1 MLQSMRSSAKYIWIF
16 VTVAFIGG
24 FLLYESSGLFGSAP
38 ITSTTAVA
46 TVNGQDILVTTWQA
60 LSAQL
65 EQQRTASSGESISLD
80 ERNAIQNQAYDQLV
94 SDALLSQE
102 MRRRGI
108 TVSVDELTNAAKYS
122 PPPQLM
128 QDPELQTNGQFDLE
142 KYQRFLASPT
152 AKQSGLLLQLENY
165 YRDAIPKQ
173 KLYQQITSGLWIS
186 DATLWMNY
194 RDAHDSAAI
203 SYAAFVPSDADVA
216 AAPVTDAEIRA
227 YYDEHKKDM
236 ARTGRARVT
245 FTEIPR
251 TVTAADSAAVRNH
264 AIALRDSIVSGAV
277 KFEDV
282 AKTESVDSASAVR
295 GGDLGKGV
303 KGRFV
308 PAFETAAAALKP
320 GEISPPVLTQ
330 FGYHLIRLDSRNG
343 DTLAMHHILL
353 RIAQSDSNADR
364 TDRKADT
371 LAKMAASSETPDK
384 FDAAIKA
391 LGLKTYTA
399 DVTEGQTLVY
409 NGQQVPSVSAWAFGG
424 AKVGE
429 SSDLY
434 DDDAGYYLARLD
446 ALTPGGTPSLDA
458 AKRDIKLL
466 LARKKAVQKE
476 VDPARKFAIAA
487 SASSLQQAGQLLNTQ
502 VVKTDAFTRVSG
514 IPNAPN
520 ASRIVG
526 AAFALPVGT
535 VSEPIVTDEAV
546 FVIEVNRRVDADRK
560 TFDAAKDQLR
570 GQYLNSMQQGRIQEF
585 VANLKTAAKITDR
598 RKEVEAAM
606 RRTSS

>member
-46 TVNGQDILVTTWQA
+46 TVNGEDILVTTWQA
-60 LSAQL
+60 LAAQL
-65 EQQRTASSGESISLD
+65 EQQQTAASGESVSLD
-80 ERNAIQNQAYDQLV
+80 ERDAIEGQAYDQLV
-94 SDALLSQE
+94 ESALLSQE

-108 TVSVDELTNAAKYS
+108 TVTVDELTNAAKYS

-128 QDPELQTNGQFDLE
+128 QDPELQTNGQFDLD

-186 DATLWMNY
+186 DPMLWLNY

-203 SYAAFVPSDADVA
+203 TYASFVPSDAAIASVSVSD
-216 AAPVTDAEIRA
+216 DEIRA
-227 YYDEHKKDM
+227 YYDAHKKDM
-236 ARTGRARVT
+236 ARPGRAQVT

-251 TVTAADSAAVRNH
+251 TITAADTAAVREH
-264 AIALRDSIVSGAV
+264 ALAIRDSIEKGA
-277 KFEDV
+277 KFEDI
-282 AKTESVDSASAVR
+282 AKAESADSASAVH

-308 PAFETAAAALKP
+308 PAFDAAAAALSP
-320 GEISPPVLTQ
+320 GEISQPILTQ
-330 FGYHLIRLDSRNG
+330 FGYHLIRLDSRHG
-343 DTLAMHHILL
+343 DTLALHHILL
-353 RIAQSDSNADR
+353 RIAQSDSDADR
-364 TDRKADT
+364 TDRLADS
-371 LAKMAASSETPDK
+371 LSKMAASAETPDK
-384 FDAAIKA
+384 FDAAVKA
-391 LGLKTYTA
+391 LRLPTYNTE
-399 DVTEGQTLVY
+399 VTENQPLVY
-409 NGQQVPSVSAWAFGG
+409 NGQPIASVSAWAFGG

-434 DDDAGYYLARLD
+434 DNDGGYYLAKLD
-446 ALTPGGTPSLDA
+446 AITPGGVPSLDA
-458 AKRDIKLL
+458 VKRDIKLV
-466 LARKKAVQKE
+466 LARKKAVQML

-487 SASSLQQAGQLLNTQ
+487 AGSSMEQAGKVLNTA
-502 VVKTDAFTRVSG
+502 VSTSAAFTRVSG
-514 IPNAPN
+514 LPNLP
-520 ASRIVG
+520 SSEEVVG
-526 AAFALPVGT
+526 AAFSLPVGV
-535 VSEPIVTDEAV
+535 VSQPIVTDQAV
-546 FVIEVNRRVDADRK
+546 YDIMVDRRVDADK
-560 TFDAAKDQLR
+560 KVFEATKQQLR
-570 GQYLNSMQQGRIQEF
+570 SQYLNSMQQSRIRAF
-585 VANLKTAAKITDR
+585 VADLKSAAKITDR
-598 RKEVEAAM
+598 RKDIEASL